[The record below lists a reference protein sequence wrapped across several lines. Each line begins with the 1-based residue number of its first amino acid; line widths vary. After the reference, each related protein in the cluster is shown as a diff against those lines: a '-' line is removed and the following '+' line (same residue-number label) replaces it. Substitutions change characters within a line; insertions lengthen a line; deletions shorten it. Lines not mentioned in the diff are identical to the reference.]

1 MENTLATLVNGLNSG
16 SVGGSAFQSPPS
28 LPPFMSEFGSERAR
42 RMQAPGF
49 QSTSPTAEAPSI
61 SRPDSAQGPTI
72 RSWAFAVRMAETFL
86 LYCESQPLP
95 LFHPD
100 SFVAT
105 FPNSSLDVVF
115 AVLAAVFR
123 FSDVADLSTWKDALP
138 NPADCKREAHRL
150 AMGRIANGRIEL
162 ATLQTLCL
170 LAITELN
177 DGDIV
182 QCRVHSTLAM
192 TLARSAELDHERLFP
207 GQDEHAVEE
216 RRRCYWSIVLL
227 HHIIGDHPA
236 NAFSSFTRPQF
247 PASSVSPPPAALTPA
262 ARTMVTSVM
271 QTDEHG
277 ISSVVIQLSE
287 VWCMAQSYIRSRGGQ
302 AGNGSCDYGVIH
314 RTRRKVPPWH
324 STSKYSATMELV
336 MELGDN
342 LPPAHRYRN
351 INLPRVDS
359 GELRRARGYWAPW
372 ILSRLLYHTTLCI
385 LNHPILIILQIQGN
399 RDVSEV
405 FLQQTTFSRA
415 HHSAWVLHF
424 INFVVSREFVVSD
437 PVFGYC
443 AAVLA
448 SIELHQSF
456 VETDECTREKR
467 KANYEYCV
475 RFIRGLGNRWVFFAH
490 AATKLERLMQSQST
504 LHLSSMA
511 NGKHSSVPI
520 DISGFFEIL
529 DITNFYSSG
538 SGTSAFGQ
546 SLQYRPGEFESAVAS
561 STRLA
566 QPPPITEIDHTQP
579 QSSDGGSNVVD
590 DSARIHSFQPI
601 NHIDSGSRCSPSRP
615 GHLPNGSE
623 GEADAMYLQ
632 SDQLF
637 GPLYETMGP
646 WDLFA
651 TPGSPTA
658 AL

>member
-1 MENTLATLVNGLNSG
+1 MQNATLVA
-16 SVGGSAFQSPPS
+16 SVPA
-28 LPPFMSEFGSERAR
+28 LE
-42 RMQAPGF
+42 
-49 QSTSPTAEAPSI
+49 STSPTTMAPSFAA
-61 SRPDSAQGPTI
+61 SDSAQGLEI
-72 RSWAFAVRMAETFL
+72 RSWAFAVCMAETFL

-105 FPNSSLDVVF
+105 FPNRSLDVVF
-115 AVLAAVFR
+115 AVLASAFR
-123 FSDVADLSTWKDALP
+123 FCDVADLSTWQDALP
-138 NPADCKREAHRL
+138 NPTDCKREAHRL
-150 AMGRIANGRIEL
+150 AMGHIATGRIEL

-170 LAITELN
+170 IAMANLS

-192 TLARSAELDHERLFP
+192 TLARSAKLDHERVFP
-207 GQDEHAVEE
+207 GQDAHAVEE

-247 PASSVSPPPAALTPA
+247 PTSSVSPPPAALTPA
-262 ARTMVTSVM
+262 ARTLAASVI

-287 VWCMAQSYIRSRGGQ
+287 VWYMAQSYIRSRGGQ
-302 AGNGSCDYGVIH
+302 AGNGSYDYGVIH

-324 STSKYSATMELV
+324 STSKYSTTMELF

-351 INLPRVDS
+351 IHLPKVNS
-359 GELRRARGYWAPW
+359 VELRRARDYWAPW
-372 ILSRLLYHTTLCI
+372 LLSRLLYHTTLCI
-385 LNHPILIILQIQGN
+385 LNHPILIMLQIQGN

-405 FLQQTTFSRA
+405 FLQQTNFARA

-424 INFVVSREFVVSD
+424 INFVVSRQFVISD
-437 PVFGYC
+437 PIFGYC

-448 SIELHQSF
+448 TIELHQSF
-456 VETDECTREKR
+456 VEANESTREKR
-467 KANYEYCV
+467 KTNYEYCV
-475 RFIRGLGNRWVFFAH
+475 RFIRGLGDRWAFMDH
-490 AATKLERLMQSQST
+490 AATSLEDVMQSQSA
-504 LHLSSMA
+504 LYKASLEK
-511 NGKHSSVPI
+511 GKGNSVPI

-529 DITNFYSSG
+529 DITSFYSYSSG
-538 SGTSAFGQ
+538 ASPFGQ
-546 SLQYRPGEFESAVAS
+546 SLQYRPTELESGVES
-561 STRLA
+561 TTRLA

-579 QSSDGGSNVVD
+579 PSGNYGTHIVD
-590 DSARIHSFQPI
+590 HSVHAHSFQP
-601 NHIDSGSRCSPSRP
+601 NHIESNSRNFVQVQ
-615 GHLPNGSE
+615 GHSESE
-623 GEADAMYLQ
+623 GEADAMFLQ

-651 TPGSPTA
+651 TPGSPPTV
-658 AL
+658 L